1 MSSEQLRAF
10 EPKESL
16 QEDVSLWQERYKGD
30 VWKHMVTC
38 VLLNRT
44 SIKQVSKMIDDFL
57 TQFPTPWTYAESIG
71 RYDMRSNIEKQ
82 LKPLGLS
89 VQRTQTL
96 SNLAIALLT
105 RNGRPMLDCL
115 TRAGGLGQY
124 ALDSYR
130 LVEIGD
136 MSTEP
141 TDKKLIRWKEA
152 QLARRS

>member
-1 MSSEQLRAF
+1 MNSEQLRAF

-44 SIKQVSKMIDDFL
+44 SIKQVAPMIEDFFER
-57 TQFPTPWTYAESIG
+57 FPTPWVYAETAAKRG
-71 RYDMRSNIEKQ
+71 RPCIEEK
-82 LKPLGLS
+82 LKPLGLCTQR
-89 VQRTQTL
+89 VQIIL
-96 SNLAIALLT
+96 NLAMGLLT
-105 RNGRPMLDCL
+105 RNGRPMYDCL
-115 TRAGGLGQY
+115 IQISGLGKY

-130 LVEIGD
+130 LVELGD